1 MNEAFL
7 AAAVAL
13 LVALLPCGWVCWRAE
28 PESRLVA
35 LSLAGTIQSLVLLL
49 IAVGSG
55 EPAIASVA
63 VVLVAM
69 SAGGSLA
76 FARFPERWL

>member
-1 MNEAFL
+1 VNEAFL

-76 FARFPERWL
+76 FARFLERWL